1 MEHKLVS
8 GYFLD
13 EQDLVNAVKF
23 LTKKQVK
30 ILDVFTPFPVHGL
43 DGLLGLKKSNI
54 PLVGFIFGMIGAVGA
69 FVFQTWVFTK
79 SYPLNIG
86 GKPFFS
92 VPSFIPV
99 IFETTI
105 LFAAMG
111 MVFAFLIRSK
121 LGPGAENRIYDKRIT
136 DDHFVILL
144 EAEGSTKTE
153 QLEVLLKEVG
163 ARGIKKENNEVT

>member
-69 FVFQTWVFTK
+69 FAFQTWVFTK

-92 VPSFIPV
+92 VPTFIPV

>member
-1 MEHKLVS
+1 MVS

-13 EQDLVNAVKF
+13 EEDLVKAVKF
-23 LTKKQVK
+23 LTKKNVK
-30 ILDVFTPFPVHGL
+30 IHDVFTPFPVHGL

-54 PLVGFIFGMIGAVGA
+54 PLVGFIFGTIGAVAA
-69 FVFQTWVFTK
+69 FVFQTWVFTE

-86 GKPFFS
+86 GKPHFS

-105 LFAAMG
+105 LFAAVA
-111 MVFAFLIRSK
+111 MVFAFLLRSK
-121 LGPGAENRIYDKRIT
+121 LGPGAENRVYSNRIT

-144 EAEGSTKTE
+144 KAEGSTQTE

-163 ARGIKKENNEVT
+163 ARGIKKESNE

>member
-1 MEHKLVS
+1 MEHQMVS

-13 EQDLVNAVKF
+13 EEDLVKAVKF
-23 LTKKQVK
+23 LTKKNVK
-30 ILDVFTPFPVHGL
+30 IHDVFTPFPVHGL

-54 PLVGFIFGMIGAVGA
+54 PLVGFIFGTIGAVAA
-69 FVFQTWVFTK
+69 FVFQTWVFTE

-86 GKPFFS
+86 GKPHFS

-105 LFAAMG
+105 LFAAVA
-111 MVFAFLIRSK
+111 MVFAFLLRSK
-121 LGPGAENRIYDKRIT
+121 LGPGAENRVYSNRIT

-144 EAEGSTKTE
+144 KAEGSTQPE

-163 ARGIKKENNEVT
+163 ARGIKKESNE